1 MKNCAERATRAL
13 LAATCVALAAAT
25 LVAAEDGATEDPL
38 AGLEVS
44 ADGVGWDG
52 IRLGM
57 SLVQA
62 ERRFGVTLALDGRPK
77 ARCAQFVAGAERG
90 GLNLSVGFPSA
101 KPGAKI
107 DTIFVQFE
115 GYQVAANSQALIAS
129 LKRKIPT
136 AKYLPDPTMPERTE
150 AEDLSPKYAV
160 DGKVPAVIHLRVRD
174 GVMITRPE
182 CLP

>member
-1 MKNCAERATRAL
+1 MSNRSGLTARAL
-13 LAATCVALAAAT
+13 LAATWVGLGWT
-25 LVAAEDGATEDPL
+25 GGVRAEDPSTADPL
-38 AGLEVS
+38 AGLEAS

-90 GLNLSVGFPSA
+90 GLNLSVGFPTA

-107 DTIFVQFE
+107 DTIYVQFE
-115 GYQVAANSQALIAS
+115 GYQVAANTQTLVAS

-136 AKYLPDPTMPERTE
+136 ARYLPDPARPERTE

-182 CLP
+182 CTP